1 MVGKRKRV
9 LVLDDEELILELV
22 RDIFQLLDLEVETVI
37 DGKEAIQVFK
47 DAWEQGNPFD
57 LVVLDMTLPGDLDG
71 VSTLREIRK
80 IDPEIKAVVSSGYS
94 ADDIIS
100 NAQKYGFDAAV
111 PKPYSISVL
120 RETVDKLL
128 KK

>member
-1 MVGKRKRV
+1 MPRNKKV

-22 RDIFQLLDLEVETVI
+22 RDIFQLLELDVETAL
-37 DGKEAIQVFK
+37 DGPEAIEVFK
-47 DAWEQGNPFD
+47 AAWEKKEPFD
-57 LVVLDMTLPGDLDG
+57 LVVLDMTLPGELDG
-71 VSTLREIRK
+71 AATLQEMKK

-100 NAQKYGFDAAV
+100 NAHKYGFDAAV

-128 KK
+128 KG